1 MDLFG
6 RSGIR
11 VWKVLNK
18 LSAEELEKTSKSLR
32 RFGFFNA
39 ETAKQAEEAK
49 DALTILHASIAG
61 LKNEIG
67 IRLFP
72 VIMKITNA
80 IDKWFERN
88 EKIIKQRLDQVF
100 RNIIPI
106 AKALGAAIIALGGT
120 AVVHTIIATIKLVN
134 ALGFAFF
141 ATWGKA
147 LFGPALLAAAIFIV
161 VAALDEL
168 FTFMAGGDS
177 LLGDWLGSFEDFKV
191 KVKDIWEDIKDI
203 FRTAIESI
211 KAMFSL
217 DLDRALDAQIEAL
230 EKLGKTAE
238 KVFETFGGGKGRALG
253 SLGQF
258 GSFAGLGGPGA
269 SIISPAAALPRAAAV
284 AGAGGAQINITG
296 GPMTVQTMPGTTAGQ
311 AHDVGLAVERAQ
323 SKAMRDAANEIKRRN
338 PR

>member
-1 MDLFG
+1 
-6 RSGIR
+6 
-11 VWKVLNK
+11 
-18 LSAEELEKTSKSLR
+18 
-32 RFGFFNA
+32 
-39 ETAKQAEEAK
+39 
-49 DALTILHASIAG
+49 
-61 LKNEIG
+61 
-67 IRLFP
+67 
-72 VIMKITNA
+72 
-80 IDKWFERN
+80 
-88 EKIIKQRLDQVF
+88 
-100 RNIIPI
+100 
-106 AKALGAAIIALGGT
+106 
-120 AVVHTIIATIKLVN
+120 
-134 ALGFAFF
+134 
-141 ATWGKA
+141 
-147 LFGPALLAAAIFIV
+147 
-161 VAALDEL
+161 
-168 FTFMAGGDS
+168 MAGGDS

-217 DLDRALDAQIEAL
+217 DMDRALDAQIEAL

-238 KVFETFGGGKGRALG
+238 IVFETFGGGKGRALG